1 MFVKQKE
8 EIKFKVQSIIYFRT
22 NRQLKKPGINSIIM

>member
-8 EIKFKVQSIIYFRT
+8 EIKFKVQLIIYLRT
-22 NRQLKKPGINSIIM
+22 NRQLKTRN